1 MKRVVTTVIL
11 AASMVAASATGVL
24 AAQPAGVTGHGAE
37 VAAVAQAVTYVSGQA
52 RGAAVSAIAK
62 TQGAK
67 ISTLAKAQGAAA
79 AAAGKAKGAAAAAA
93 GQAKGA
99 AAAAAGKAHQP

>member
-1 MKRVVTTVIL
+1 MKRIVPTFLL
-11 AASMVAASATGVL
+11 AASMVAASATGVF
-24 AAQPAGVTGHGAE
+24 AAQPAGVTGHGAD

-67 ISTLAKAQGAAA
+67 ISALAKAQGAAA